1 MHILIVDDHPIV
13 RHGLAQ
19 LLRSRPGIGS
29 CSEAHSIASALAEHA
44 RRKPD
49 AIVLDLSLGEESGLD
64 LLRTL
69 RGSEDATPVFVLSM
83 FEESAHAQRAQRA
96 GAQGFMMKAT
106 PPDEVAE
113 AVERVARGEH
123 VFNANASDSSGT
135 AGSDDGSAAPPD
147 VGALTE
153 REIAVLRL
161 LGEGL
166 TSAQIAG
173 LQFRS
178 VKTIDAHRESIK
190 RKLGL
195 RSANELVRYAALWR
209 ERH

>member
-29 CSEAHSIASALAEHA
+29 CSEAHSIESALAEHA

-69 RGSEDATPVFVLSM
+69 RGNEDTTPVFVLSM
-83 FEESAHAQRAQRA
+83 FEESAHAERVQRA

-106 PPDEVAE
+106 P
-113 AVERVARGEH
+113 RV
-123 VFNANASDSSGT
+123 
-135 AGSDDGSAAPPD
+135 
-147 VGALTE
+147 
-153 REIAVLRL
+153 
-161 LGEGL
+161 
-166 TSAQIAG
+166 
-173 LQFRS
+173 RS
-178 VKTIDAHRESIK
+178 ET
-190 RKLGL
+190 
-195 RSANELVRYAALWR
+195 
-209 ERH
+209 